1 VSRQFTQPVH
11 GLNFVEIVPISMV
24 MHNKKTLVAVVAFA
38 ACMFGVTGAVAQES
52 NSPSFDELGD
62 LTAVIG
68 GQPSAGGTYPST
80 IAILRASNT
89 QTLYERQFCG
99 GTAISDYYV
108 LTAAH
113 CMFTGFST
121 LDADEI
127 VIAGN
132 FQSLDNDSPAEIPVA
147 QIFIH
152 PYYDNDDEF
161 ALHDVALLR
170 TTVPHNVPVVPL
182 FGGDARKLTDLTA
195 TVVGWGATQIDPQV
209 IYPSDRY
216 EADVPITDF
225 TTCNNVYARGLGDEH
240 LCAGFPQGGVDACQ
254 GDSGG
259 PLYITDNNQTY
270 QVGVTSF
277 GDGCAQPNA
286 YGVYANVEHYESW
299 ISRIVPDPSSGDTLY
314 KTSNGLSNSAS
325 SSSSSG
331 GGGLGAASHLGLL
344 TLLGMVWHRRRE
356 NQGSL
361 FRRLLYAGAVAG
373 LMTGCATPFSSPVAI
388 AGAPISAP
396 ANVLAKD
403 TDMQEAKAIETPL
416 TVTASEDYNGLPEFL
431 SIALSAKRAE
441 ALATAIEQL
450 GVEPACS
457 GKKVAPKNSRRA
469 DYYERCEFSPISMA
483 FKDGEVTSVTLHLMS
498 ARVVQ
503 IDANIQSAA
512 VAVAPLSNSLDAM
525 LGDSEFVSASIEGA
539 STSSLPQAVYHWI
552 EATQLAYARLQTRD
566 GADGEAFQFSLQ
578 HPKFS
583 GVIDELPALRP

>member
-1 VSRQFTQPVH
+1 
-11 GLNFVEIVPISMV
+11 
-24 MHNKKTLVAVVAFA
+24 MHNKNTL
-38 ACMFGVTGAVAQES
+38 GAVAACAMGMFGLTSALAQES
-52 NSPSFDELGD
+52 TTPSFDEWNEV
-62 LTAVIG
+62 TAVIG
-68 GQPSAGGTYPST
+68 GQPSPGGTYPST
-80 IAILRASNT
+80 VAILRVSNT
-89 QTLYERQFCG
+89 LTLYERQFCG
-99 GTAISDYYV
+99 GTAISDNYV

-127 VIAGN
+127 VVAGN

-152 PYYDNDDEF
+152 PYYDDDDEF

-170 TTVPHNVPVVPL
+170 TSVPHNIPVVPL
-182 FGGDARKLTDLTA
+182 FGGDARKLTNLTA

-225 TTCNNVYARGLGDEH
+225 STCNNVYQRGLGNEH

-259 PLYITDNNQTY
+259 PLFVTEDNQTY

-299 ISRIVPDPSSGDTLY
+299 ISRIVPDPSSGESLY
-314 KTSNGLSNSAS
+314 KTPSNLADSAS
-325 SSSSSG
+325 SSSSS

-344 TLLGMVWHRRRE
+344 ALLGMVWHRRR
-356 NQGSL
+356 GKHTTL
-361 FRRLLYAGAVAG
+361 CAAAFAVLL
-373 LMTGCATPFSSPVAI
+373 TGCATPFYPQNAVATTLDNE
-388 AGAPISAP
+388 SER
-396 ANVLAKD
+396 
-403 TDMQEAKAIETPL
+403 QEANAINTPI
-416 TVTASEDYNGLPEFL
+416 TVTASEDHNGLPQFL
-431 SIALSAKRAE
+431 SIALSAKRE
-441 ALATAIEQL
+441 DALAMATEQL

-469 DYYERCEFSPISMA
+469 DYYERCEFSPVSKA

-503 IDANIQSAA
+503 IDAEIQSAA
-512 VAVAPLSNSLDAM
+512 IAVAPLSNSLDDM
-525 LGDSEFVSASIEGA
+525 LGDSEFVSASIEGTT
-539 STSSLPQAVYHWI
+539 TSDLPQAVYHWTQ
-552 EATQLAYARLQTRD
+552 ATKVAFARLQTLG
-566 GADGEAFQFSLQ
+566 GADVEAFQFSLQ

-583 GVIDELPALRP
+583 GVIDELPPLRL